1 MYTMMLV
8 DDDYISR
15 EGLRDLIDW
24 DRLGIEI
31 TGEAEDGAEALLVA
45 RDLRP
50 DIVITDVVMPVMD
63 GITLIDKLK
72 HEQPAVMVI
81 MISAHQDIQYVKASI
96 KLDAI
101 DYILKPFNREELK
114 QVVAK
119 VVAKLDKERAEKR
132 LQEDVSQYYSGS
144 ISSTGLPVIVESME
158 KIIGLCSTGQTEAL
172 TAEVQEFF
180 ITIRQL
186 KMESM
191 LFLTTICSELLI
203 KAIRSAATHIE
214 SAIAQEVKESLHQF
228 RTMQS
233 PQQIENFVLE
243 KLAYLESATNELRN
257 SKSRRV
263 IRDVEGIIHK
273 IYYQNLT
280 IGQLASE
287 VFMSPGHLQTLFK
300 KETGHTIND
309 YITHVR
315 LKKAQELLKDAS
327 IKIYEVANQVGYQD
341 THYFTKIFKKVV
353 GVNPMEYREK
363 ML

>member
-45 RDLRP
+45 RDLTP

-63 GITLIDKLK
+63 GIQFVDKLK
-72 HEQPAVMVI
+72 QEQPAVMII
-81 MISAHQDIQYVKASI
+81 MISAHQDIHYVKASI

-114 QVVAK
+114 QVVGK

-132 LQEDVSQYYSGS
+132 LKDDVSQYYSGS
-144 ISSTGLPVIVESME
+144 ISSTGLPVIVESVE

-172 TAEVQEFF
+172 TTEVQQLFL
-180 ITIRQL
+180 TIRRL

-203 KAIRSAATHIE
+203 KAIRSAATHID

-233 PQQIENFVLE
+233 PQQIEMFVIE
-243 KLAYLESATNELRN
+243 KMTYLEMASNELRN
-257 SKSRRV
+257 SKSRRI
-263 IRDVEGIIHK
+263 IREVEDIIRRM
-273 IYYQNLT
+273 YDQNLT
-280 IGQLASE
+280 IGQLAGE

-300 KETGHTIND
+300 KEMGQTIND
-309 YITHVR
+309 YITQVR
-315 LKKAQELLKDAS
+315 LEKAQLLLKDAS

-341 THYFTKIFKKVV
+341 TYYFTKIFKKVV
-353 GVNPMEYREK
+353 GVNPMEYRENTR
-363 ML
+363 